1 MAVPLVNLYRKPKIM
16 KLYFS
21 PGACSLSPHIIL
33 REAGLDFTLQKVDT
47 YVHKTADGLDFY
59 SINPKGQ
66 VPTAELDNGE
76 ILTEGSIIAQYIA
89 ESAEN
94 RDLLPASGLPRYR
107 VLEWQNYISS
117 ELHKSFAPL
126 FDADMPAEGK
136 TRVAELLRKK
146 FAWVNSRLEGHTYLT
161 GDTFTVADAYLFTV
175 SGWSKHVNLD
185 ISDFAHLQK
194 FLASVK
200 ARPHVQAALKAEGL
214 PS

>member
-1 MAVPLVNLYRKPKIM
+1 MAEPPVNLYRKPKIM

-66 VPTAELDNGE
+66 VPTVELDNGE

-175 SGWSKHVNLD
+175 SGWSKYVNLD
-185 ISDFAHLQK
+185 ISDFAHLQN

-200 ARPHVQAALKAEGL
+200 ARPHVQAALRAEGL

>member
-1 MAVPLVNLYRKPKIM
+1 MAEPPVNLYRKPKIM

-66 VPTAELDNGE
+66 VPTVELDNGE

-107 VLEWQNYISS
+107 VLEW
-117 ELHKSFAPL
+117 
-126 FDADMPAEGK
+126 
-136 TRVAELLRKK
+136 
-146 FAWVNSRLEGHTYLT
+146 
-161 GDTFTVADAYLFTV
+161 
-175 SGWSKHVNLD
+175 
-185 ISDFAHLQK
+185 
-194 FLASVK
+194 
-200 ARPHVQAALKAEGL
+200 
-214 PS
+214 

>member
-1 MAVPLVNLYRKPKIM
+1 M

-47 YVHKTADGLDFY
+47 SIHKTADGLDFY

-76 ILTEGSIIAQYIA
+76 ILTEGSIIAQYIV
-89 ESAEN
+89 ERAEN
-94 RDLLPASGLPRYR
+94 RDLLPASGLARYR

-136 TRVAELLRKK
+136 ARVAELLRKK
-146 FAWVNSRLEGHTYLT
+146 FAWVNSRLEGKTFLT

-175 SGWSKHVNLD
+175 SNWSKYVNLD
-185 ISDFAHLQK
+185 ISDFAHLQN

-200 ARPHVQAALKAEGL
+200 ARPHIQAALKAEGL

>member
-1 MAVPLVNLYRKPKIM
+1 MAEPPVNLYRKPKIM

-47 YVHKTADGLDFY
+47 YVNKTADGLDFY

-66 VPTAELDNGE
+66 VPTVELDNGE

-175 SGWSKHVNLD
+175 SGWSKYVNLD
-185 ISDFAHLQK
+185 ISDFAHLQN

-200 ARPHVQAALKAEGL
+200 ARPHVQAALRAEGL

>member
-1 MAVPLVNLYRKPKIM
+1 M

-33 REAGLDFTLQKVDT
+33 REAGLAFTLQKVDT
-47 YVHKTADGLDFY
+47 SAHKTADGLDFF

-66 VPTAELDNGE
+66 VPTMEMDDGA

-89 ESAEN
+89 ERAEN
-94 RDLLPASGLPRYR
+94 RDLLPASGMARYR
-107 VLEWQNYISS
+107 VLEWQNYVSS

-126 FDADMPAEGK
+126 FDPAMNTEGK
-136 TRVAELLRKK
+136 TLIAGLLRKK
-146 FAWVNSRLEGHTYLT
+146 FAWVNSRLEGKTYLT

-175 SGWSKHVNLD
+175 SGWSKYVNLD

-214 PS
+214 PV

>member
-1 MAVPLVNLYRKPKIM
+1 M

-66 VPTAELDNGE
+66 VPTVELDNGE

-175 SGWSKHVNLD
+175 SGWSKHVNLN
-185 ISDFAHLQK
+185 ISDFAHLQN

-200 ARPHVQAALKAEGL
+200 ARPHVQAALKAEDL

>member
-1 MAVPLVNLYRKPKIM
+1 M

-66 VPTAELDNGE
+66 VPTVELDNGE

-175 SGWSKHVNLD
+175 SGWSKYVNLD
-185 ISDFAHLQK
+185 ISDFAHLQN

-200 ARPHVQAALKAEGL
+200 ARPHVQAALRAEGL